1 MQAEE
6 KKRLRTFGWG
16 LTGVFVIIGTIK
28 LLIAESPGLNWQYI
42 AAGSAAV
49 VNLAAPILI
58 WPIYKAALFV
68 AHYLGWFNTRLLLG
82 LIFFLMF
89 TPLALIFRLLRK
101 DLLDRKFDKK
111 ANSYW
116 QYRERKEFDS
126 STVEN
131 QY

>member
-1 MQAEE
+1 MQVEE

-16 LTGVFVIIGTIK
+16 LTGVFIIIGTIK
-28 LLIAESPGLNWQYI
+28 LFTAESPELNWQYI
-42 AAGSAAV
+42 VAGSAAV
-49 VNLAAPILI
+49 VNLIAPIMI
-58 WPIYKAALFV
+58 WPIYKAALFI

-116 QYRERKEFDS
+116 QYRERKEFDP

-131 QY
+131 QF